1 VSRAA
6 HFHPE
11 AETELFAAAA
21 FYDAQAPGLGL
32 EFLLEVERVAART
45 VEAPAVGAPYVAGTR
60 RLLARRFPYAV
71 VYRVRGE
78 QVVEIVAVAHYR
90 RRPGYWR
97 RRL

>member
-1 VSRAA
+1 MLRRPAWVWSFSWRSSASLRA
-6 HFHPE
+6 
-11 AETELFAAAA
+11 
-21 FYDAQAPGLGL
+21 
-32 EFLLEVERVAART
+32 